1 MKSIKEKSIEIYP
14 ALEGD
19 LSSTSENLVRR
30 NGFQAGANYVL
41 ETIEKECK
49 RVAQLCK
56 SHVENPVDE
65 EDKIDSWARL
75 DEMEYMLK
83 FIEQLK
89 K

>member
-1 MKSIKEKSIEIYP
+1 MKSIKEKAIEYSSGNMNLDRQQVEKQ
-14 ALEGD
+14 ALE
-19 LSSTSENLVRR
+19 T
-30 NGFQAGANYVL
+30 GANYVIDEL
-41 ETIEKECK
+41 EKECK

-56 SHVENPVDE
+56 SHIENPVDE
-65 EDKIDSWARL
+65 EDKVDSWARL